1 VIKVFVSL
9 LVRTL
14 VELAVILLIAS
25 GLFFFV
31 AYRTARRF
39 ATNTPDGIEK
49 IAATLSTGLGLVA
62 ARTRLSGVPAEDD
75 EDAAAVGREDWR
87 DYVP

>member
-9 LVRTL
+9 FARTL
-14 VELAVILLIAS
+14 VELAVILLIVS

-31 AYRTARRF
+31 AYRTVRRF
-39 ATNTPDGIEK
+39 GTNTPDGFEK

-62 ARTRLSGVPAEDD
+62 ARTRLSGAPAEDD
-75 EDAAAVGREDWR
+75 EDAARENWR